1 MKKSV
6 KVLAVAM
13 IALLAMCSLA
23 GCGEDKE
30 AESDVTTY
38 IAATE
43 PTYAPF
49 DTTDEDGN
57 IVGFDMDLLNAIAE
71 DQGFKVEYQSFE
83 FDALV
88 PAVQAGNADI
98 IAAAMN
104 VDEERAEKVDFSDK
118 YFDSG
123 KVILVKKDN
132 DAIKGVEDFTPDM
145 KVAAQMG
152 TTEGQYIQELADA
165 GTIGEAVVLNKTTEC
180 ILQLQ
185 NGDVEAVIMD
195 APVATYYYNKYS
207 DEVKK
212 LDATIDPAPMAFA
225 VQKGNTELLEKINEG
240 LKNVKENGTYD
251 ELVEKWFESEE

>member
-6 KVLAVAM
+6 KVLAVAL
-13 IALLAMCSLA
+13 IALLAMFTLV
-23 GCGEDKE
+23 GCGEKE
-30 AESDVTTY
+30 VETY

-71 DQGFKVEYQSFE
+71 DQGFKVEYQAFE
-83 FDALV
+83 FDAIV

-104 VDEERAEKVDFSDK
+104 ITPDRAEKVDFSDK

-132 DAIKGVEDFTPDM
+132 TAINSQEDLTADM
-145 KVAAQMG
+145 KVAAQIG
-152 TTEGQYIQELADA
+152 TTEAEYVQQLQAD
-165 GTIGEAVVLNKTTEC
+165 GKIKEAVVLNQTTEC
-180 ILQLQ
+180 ILQLK
-185 NGDVEAVIMD
+185 NGDVDAVIID
-195 APVATYYYNKYS
+195 APVAIYYELQNS
-207 DEVKK
+207 DSIKQVDS
-212 LDATIDPAPMAFA
+212 LIDPAEMAFA
-225 VQKGNTELLEKINEG
+225 VAKGNTELLDKINTG
-240 LKNVKENGTYD
+240 LKNVIDNGTYD
-251 ELVEKWFESEE
+251 ELYKKWFEEE